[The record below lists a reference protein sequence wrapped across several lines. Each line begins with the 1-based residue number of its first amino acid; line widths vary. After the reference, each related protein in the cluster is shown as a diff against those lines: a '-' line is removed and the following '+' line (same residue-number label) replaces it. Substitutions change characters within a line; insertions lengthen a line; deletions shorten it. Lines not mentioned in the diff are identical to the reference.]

1 MQQLVLKNG
10 SLSYN
15 NWIKTPLPMYMEFT
29 MFNWTNSDQV
39 HDPSV
44 KPLFT
49 EMGPYV
55 FLESHE
61 RNDLDWHDD
70 NATISFNQTRTW
82 HFQADRSNGSLDDLL
97 TNLNVISVVSTS
109 F

>member
-1 MQQLVLKNG
+1 
-10 SLSYN
+10 
-15 NWIKTPLPMYMEFT
+15 MYMEFT

-61 RNDLDWHDD
+61 RNDLAWHDD
-70 NATISFNQTRTW
+70 NGTVSFNQTRTW
-82 HFQADRSNGSLDDLL
+82 HFQADRSNGSLDDLV
-97 TNLNVISVVSTS
+97 TNLNVISVVSMHTS
-109 F
+109 QYV